1 MSDARREELEENLGK
16 IKARVATAATQAGRK
31 IDDITLVVVTKTF
44 PVSDAQLLYELGE
57 SNFGENRNEEGSAK
71 KELVGPDVTW
81 HFQGQIQSKKIR
93 QIVQWANVVHS
104 LDSVDHARKF
114 AENPNAER
122 LKFFVQINLEPSRVD
137 RGGVSVAGLPEFLE
151 EVAGLQG
158 IDVIGLMT
166 VAPLGIDPKDAFKE
180 VAEAKNLVQKNYP
193 SITQLS
199 MGMSGDFEEAIACGA
214 THIRIGSSI
223 LGSRPPQA

>member
-1 MSDARREELEENLGK
+1 VSDARREELEENLGK

-71 KELVGPDVTW
+71 KELAGSDVTW

>member
-1 MSDARREELEENLGK
+1 M
-16 IKARVATAATQAGRK
+16 
-31 IDDITLVVVTKTF
+31 
-44 PVSDAQLLYELGE
+44 SDAQLLYELGE
-57 SNFGENRNEEGSAK
+57 RNFGENRNEEGSAK
-71 KELVGPDVTW
+71 KELVGPDVMW

-93 QIVQWANVVHS
+93 HIAQWANVVHS

-114 AENPNAER
+114 AEMPRAKD
-122 LKFFVQINLEPSRVD
+122 LKFFVQVNIEPSRID
-137 RGGVSVAGLPEFLE
+137 RGGVSVADLSDFLE
-151 EVAGLQG
+151 EVAGLNS

-166 VAPLGIDPKDAFKE
+166 VAPLDIAPKEAFQE
-180 VAEAKNLVQKNYP
+180 VADAKNLVQKSYP

-199 MGMSGDFEEAIACGA
+199 IGMSGDFEEAVACGA

>member
-1 MSDARREELEENLGK
+1 MSDARRDELAENLGK
-16 IKARVATAATQAGRK
+16 IKDRVANAATQSGRK
-31 IDDITLVVVTKTF
+31 VEEITLVVVTKTF

-57 SNFGENRNEEGSAK
+57 RNFGENRNEEGSAK
-71 KELVGPDVTW
+71 KELVGPDVMW

-93 QIVQWANVVHS
+93 HIVQWANVVHS

-114 AENPNAER
+114 AEMPKAKD
-122 LKFFVQINLEPSRVD
+122 LKFFVQVNLEPSRVD
-137 RGGVSVAGLPEFLE
+137 RGGVSVAGLPNFLE

-166 VAPLGIDPKDAFKE
+166 VAPLDIAPKVAFQQ
-180 VAEAKNLVQKNYP
+180 VAEAKNLVQKSYP

-199 MGMSGDFEEAIACGA
+199 IGMSGDFEEAIACGA

>member
-1 MSDARREELEENLGK
+1 MSDVRREELAANLGK
-16 IKARVATAATQAGRK
+16 IKARVATAAAQSDRK
-31 IDDITLVVVTKTF
+31 IEEITLVVVTKTF

-57 SNFGENRNEEGSAK
+57 RNFGENRSEEGIAK
-71 KELVGPDVTW
+71 KELTSPAVTW

-93 QIVQWANVVHS
+93 HIVQWANFVHS

-114 AENPNAER
+114 AETPQAQD
-122 LKFFVQINLEPSRVD
+122 LKFFVQVNLEPSRVD
-137 RGGVSVAGLPEFLE
+137 RGGISVAGLPDFLE
-151 EVAGLQG
+151 EVGGLQS

-166 VAPLGIDPKDAFKE
+166 VAPLGIAPKEAFQELAE
-180 VAEAKNLVQKNYP
+180 VKDLVQKSYP

-199 MGMSGDFEEAIACGA
+199 IGMSGDFEEAIVCGA

-223 LGSRPPQA
+223 LGSRPHQA

>member
-71 KELVGPDVTW
+71 KELAGSDVTW